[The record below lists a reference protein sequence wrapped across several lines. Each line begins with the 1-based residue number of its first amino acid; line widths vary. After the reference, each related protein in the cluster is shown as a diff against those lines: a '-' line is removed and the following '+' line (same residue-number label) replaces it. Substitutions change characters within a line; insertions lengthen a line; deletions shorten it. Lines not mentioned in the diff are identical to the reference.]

1 MLLFGYWKI
10 LVAVAVAGFL
20 FWIMIP
26 RSLFSDPLSTVVYD
40 RNETLLGARIAA
52 DGQWRFP
59 WEDSLPPKYKQALIQ
74 YEDRHFYAH
83 PGIYPPSILR
93 ALYQNIRQGKVVSG
107 GSTLTMQVMRMARKD
122 RDRNILQKIIESVL
136 AVRLELTASKDEIL
150 LAYASNA
157 PFGGNVVGLEAASWR
172 YFGTGPHNL
181 SWAESALL
189 AVLPNAPSL
198 IHPGRN
204 REQLKEKRD
213 RLLRNLYAEGIIDS
227 LTCEMASKEPVPG
240 QPLPLPDH
248 AAHLTDHFLMR
259 DPGKKIRTTLRADL
273 QTGVVELVEI
283 HHRKLSRNQVHNLAC
298 LVMEV
303 ESGNVLAYVGNTRPE
318 GNAFHENHV
327 DVIRAARSTGSILK
341 PFLFAAMLDRGL
353 ILPGTLVPDIPLQ
366 YDGYSPKNYE
376 RGYEGAV
383 PAYQA
388 LERSLN
394 VPSVVML
401 EKYGVQL
408 FLGLLN
414 NLGFTTFD
422 KTSSHYGLSLILGGG
437 ETSLWELAGAY
448 GSLARILNHYNRTDG
463 RYDPSDL
470 HMPRLRE
477 ESQSGTRQINIREE
491 GVLSAG
497 SIYLTFESLLKVNRP
512 NELFKWFLMDS
523 SSPIAWKTGTSF
535 GFRDAWAVGVTPE
548 YLVAVWAGNADGEG
562 RSGLTGL
569 SSAAPLMFDLFDLLP
584 GTSWFGQPSDDLR
597 KVVVCRKS
605 GCLAGPR
612 CPEVDTTEVSPA
624 GMHSDVCPFHRLVHL
639 SGDGAFRVSSACVDI
654 KEMKTENW
662 FVLPP
667 LMEWYYRKK
676 DPSYRVLPPLKEGCI
691 SEGIRELEIV
701 YPVEGS
707 MIVIPR
713 ELEGS
718 KGKLVMEVA
727 HRSEGA
733 VLFWHMDERYMG
745 STDRVHAMA
754 ADLEPGR
761 HRLTVVDQN
770 GNSETV
776 RFEILDRQTSE

>member
-1 MLLFGYWKI
+1 MLLFRYGKI
-10 LVAVAVAGFL
+10 LVTVAVAGFL
-20 FWIMIP
+20 FWIILP
-26 RSLFSDPLSTVVYD
+26 HPLFSDPLSTVVYD

-59 WEDSLPPKYKQALIQ
+59 QADSLPPKYIQALIH

-93 ALYQNIRQGKVVSG
+93 AVYQNIQQGKVVSG
-107 GSTLTMQVMRMARKD
+107 GSTLTMQVMRMARKN

-136 AVRLELTASKDEIL
+136 ALRLELTASKDEIL
-150 LAYASNA
+150 QAYASNA

-172 YFGTGPHNL
+172 YFGTGAHNL

-213 RLLRNLYAEGIIDS
+213 RLLLELHAEGIIDS
-227 LTCEMASKEPVPG
+227 LTCDMARKEPLP
-240 QPLPLPDH
+240 QAPLPLPDH
-248 AAHLTDHFLMR
+248 AVHLTDHFLINA
-259 DPGKKIRTTLRADL
+259 PGKKIKTTLSADL
-273 QTGVVELVEI
+273 QTNAVALAEI
-283 HHRKLSRNQVHNLAC
+283 HHRNLSRNHVHNLAC

-303 ESGNVLAYVGNTRPE
+303 ESGNVLSYVGNTQPE

-327 DVIRAARSTGSILK
+327 DVIRAGRSTGSILK
-341 PFLFAAMLDRGL
+341 PFLFAGMLDRGS
-353 ILPGTLVPDIPLQ
+353 ILPGSLVPDIPLQ

-376 RGYEGAV
+376 RGYEGVV

-401 EKYGVQL
+401 ERYGVQL
-408 FLGLLN
+408 FLDLLD
-414 NLGFTTFD
+414 NLGFTTFERA
-422 KTSSHYGLSLILGGG
+422 SSHYGLSLILGGG

-448 GSLARILNHYNRTDG
+448 GSLARILNHYNATDG
-463 RYDPSDL
+463 HYDPTDR

-477 ESQSGTRQINIREE
+477 EDEPGPKREMLQEE

-512 NELFKWFLMDS
+512 NELFQWFLMDS
-523 SSPIAWKTGTSF
+523 SFPIAWKTGTSF

-548 YLVAVWAGNADGEG
+548 YLVAVWVGNADGEG

-569 SSAAPLMFDLFDLLP
+569 SSAAPLMFDLFDMLP
-584 GTSWFGQPSDDLR
+584 GTSWFDKPSDDLR
-597 KVVVCRKS
+597 KVAVCRKS
-605 GCLAGPR
+605 GYLAGPR
-612 CPEVDTTEVSPA
+612 CPEVDTVEVSPA
-624 GMHSDVCPFHRLVHL
+624 GMHSEVCPFHRLVHL
-639 SGDGAFRVSSACVDI
+639 TGDGAFRVSSACVDMQ
-654 KEMKTENW
+654 EMKTENW

-676 DPSYRVLPPLKEGCI
+676 DPSYRVLPPLKEGCS

-701 YPVEGS
+701 YPVKGS
-707 MIVIPR
+707 LIVIPR
-713 ELEGS
+713 ELDGS
-718 KGKLVMEVA
+718 RGRLVMEVA
-727 HRSEGA
+727 HRTGEA
-733 VLFWHMDERYMG
+733 VLFWHMDDRYLG

-754 ADLEPGR
+754 ADLEPGP
-761 HRLTVVDQN
+761 HRLTVVDQM

-776 RFEILDRQTSE
+776 RFEILDRQASE